1 MIRATCLSDE
11 RDELFGERSARSRSQ
26 METIENIGMGK
37 QHRAAIA
44 EGNLK
49 LGRIF
54 IIDLTRS

>member
-1 MIRATCLSDE
+1 
-11 RDELFGERSARSRSQ
+11 
-26 METIENIGMGK
+26 METIENIGKGK
-37 QHRAAIA
+37 QHRAGIA